1 MKQPQW
7 PHVESSVAYE
17 NYGMKRHVLPVLVLL
32 GVIAFPQYALA
43 DAGTPLMWAGM
54 LHLVLGNALIGVG
67 EGLLLAWLFS
77 APKRK
82 CVLIMIPANY
92 ASAWLGGLF
101 IRGAIV
107 HKLPMDLNNGWRWF
121 WVMVV
126 VTYVMTL
133 IIEWPFVAWCL
144 RGTRNWLR
152 RSLVASLVVQSASY
166 VLLFGW
172 YWMASGTSLY
182 TKMKIVAPTALSLP
196 DSVFVYFIG
205 ATDGNVYK
213 RQLAGR
219 GEEKIYELHSK
230 DNNDRLFV
238 QPSKSDPNNWD
249 LLARLD
255 INGRRDPRFV
265 DVLTNLLVEA
275 APDWRSTHTE
285 PPRYEGTW
293 FSFGEVQ
300 SLGSATN
307 SHWKFWSGFWPI
319 EGLKASDETTS
330 QSVRF
335 SYETPFGSWTVRNAV
350 HLPSDKVLFQLG
362 DDQICVFDPVSRQV
376 ALLWHGR
383 GPVPV
388 IERSHD
394 EQTGVPKNDPQI
406 HRN

>member
-1 MKQPQW
+1 MRRQLL
-7 PHVESSVAYE
+7 
-17 NYGMKRHVLPVLVLL
+17 RVLVLL
-32 GVIAFPQYALA
+32 CVIAFPRCAWA

-54 LHLVLGNALIGVG
+54 LHLLFGNALIGVG

-77 APKRK
+77 VSKRK
-82 CVLIMIPANY
+82 SVLIMIPANY

-107 HKLPMDLNNGWRWF
+107 HALPMDLNNGWRWF
-121 WVMVV
+121 WVMVF
-126 VTYVMTL
+126 VTYIITL
-133 IIEWPFVAWCL
+133 IIEWPFVAWCV
-144 RGTRNWLR
+144 RGTQDWLK

-172 YWMASGTSLY
+172 YWMASGTSIY
-182 TKMKIVAPTALSLP
+182 TKMNIVVPADLSLP
-196 DSVFVYFIG
+196 DSVLVYFIG
-205 ATDGNVYK
+205 PVDGNVYK

-230 DNNDRLFV
+230 DENDRLFV
-238 QPSKSDPNNWD
+238 RPSRSDTNHWD
-249 LLARLD
+249 LVARLD
-255 INGRRDPRFV
+255 SKDRRDPRFV

-285 PPRYEGTW
+285 PPHYEGTW

-307 SHWKFWSGFWPI
+307 SHWKFWSGFWPV
-319 EGLKASDETTS
+319 EGLRASDKTTS

-335 SYETPFGSWTVRNAV
+335 SYETPFGAWTVRNAV
-350 HLPSDKVLFQLG
+350 LLPTDKVLFQLG
-362 DDQICVFDPVSRQV
+362 DDQICVFDPASRQV

-388 IERSHD
+388 IEKSHV
-394 EQTGVPKNDPQI
+394 EQDGMANGNPQTR
-406 HRN
+406 RN